1 MIVLVTGASD
11 RAIGQLRTIAPPG
24 VDIVNEPVAEA
35 DWMIVST
42 TDQRV
47 EAVRA
52 RGLAAFRVMEC
63 PEIVA
68 ELDPSAADAL
78 RTALV
83 KMAAIGG
90 PRPFLSSIGLAMVS
104 PFVRRTAKRT
114 RPDPAARPADDPGM
128 LTQSGVPQ
136 PMPAGARLDDLIAAS
151 DRNRAKRALAQVVR
165 TPGGRS

>member
-1 MIVLVTGASD
+1 MIVLVTGASEL
-11 RAIGQLRTIAPPG
+11 AIGQLRAIAPSG

-35 DWMIVST
+35 DWMIVPAT
-42 TDQRV
+42 AQRV

-52 RGLAAFRVMEC
+52 RGLAAFRVLEC
-63 PEIVA
+63 PEITT

-90 PRPFLSSIGLAMVS
+90 PRPFLSSIGLAMVW
-104 PFVRRTAKRT
+104 PYVRRTARRM
-114 RPDPAARPADDPGM
+114 RPDPAARPLDDPEM
-128 LTQSGVPQ
+128 LAQSGVQP
-136 PMPAGARLDDLIAAS
+136 PMPVGARLDELLAAS

-165 TPGGRS
+165 TPGRP

>member
-11 RAIGQLRTIAPPG
+11 RAMGQLRTIAPSG

-42 TDQRV
+42 TVQRV

-52 RGLAAFRVMEC
+52 RGLAAFRVLEC
-63 PEIVA
+63 PEIAA
-68 ELDPSAADAL
+68 EIDPSAADTL
-78 RTALV
+78 RRALV

-90 PRPFLSSIGLAMVS
+90 PRPFLSSIGLAIVW
-104 PFVRRTAKRT
+104 PFVRRAATRT
-114 RPDPAARPADDPGM
+114 RPDPAARPSDDPEM
-128 LTQSGVPQ
+128 LAQSGVPP
-136 PMPAGARLDDLIAAS
+136 PMPAGARLDDLLAAS